1 MLRTL
6 TDSPSLKSEGL
17 CSFFGFFDFSEEA
30 AAVSLTF
37 LRIRSRSFSISAA
50 EIFSLPNLWN
60 LRIVSSATSFASRRM
75 AFAFSFASRRIR
87 SRCSSSFS
95 CRSFAC
101 DFNSSASLRR
111 AEISS
116 RSFSIVRLLVSRSVR
131 RSSKEISCSV
141 RRSLASSII

>member
-1 MLRTL
+1 M
-6 TDSPSLKSEGL
+6 
-17 CSFFGFFDFSEEA
+17 FFFRFFDFSEEA

-50 EIFSLPNLWN
+50 EMFSLPNLWN